1 MLVVTRVISVL
12 CVLALGAVDA
22 GAQQQADTSA
32 NGGQALGMSV
42 QGLHDNFALAGFW
55 TSPVFLDGN
64 MRVAAGG
71 GIAWFPNGV
80 TTAGEQEWIPFGH
93 SRIALELG
101 RRIGVAPFRLY
112 GFGGATLVFLP
123 ERLSDDALALAGVGG
138 FGFEFFQPSAHKDA
152 PVSFF
157 IEVGGVGGNARVTTQ
172 VGRPILLNGL
182 FLQSGVRFY
191 P

>member
-1 MLVVTRVISVL
+1 MRVISILLMIVL
-12 CVLALGAVDA
+12 RAVDA
-22 GAQQQADTSA
+22 GAQAQAETPA
-32 NGGQALGMSV
+32 NGGHALGMSV
-42 QGLHDNFALAGFW
+42 QGLHDNFGLAGFW
-55 TSPVFLDGN
+55 TSPVFTAGN
-64 MRVAAGG
+64 MRIAAGG

-101 RRIGVAPFRLY
+101 RRIGAAPFRLY
-112 GFGGATLVFLP
+112 GFGGAMLVFLP
-123 ERLSDDALALAGVGG
+123 ERLSEDALALAGVGG

-152 PVSFF
+152 PLSFF

-182 FLQSGVRFY
+182 LMQSGVRFY
-191 P
+191 L